1 MLAYSP
7 YTRSRGHVHIT
18 GPGIDDPLDF
28 KTGMLSDPEGSDI
41 QVLTWL
47 YKKQRQV
54 ARRMGCQR
62 GEFSPGP
69 AFPANSSASNELA
82 MDPVQE
88 ADPIYSP
95 DDDAA
100 IEQWIRQTVGSVA
113 HSLGTC
119 KMAAESKF
127 GVVDKDLNVHGVKG
141 LKVAD
146 LSIAP
151 GNVAGNTMNTAVVIG
166 EKAADIIIREF

>member
-1 MLAYSP
+1 
-7 YTRSRGHVHIT
+7 
-18 GPGIDDPLDF
+18 
-28 KTGMLSDPEGSDI
+28 MLSDPEGSDI
-41 QVLTWL
+41 QVLVWL

-54 ARRMGCQR
+54 AKRMGCQR
-62 GEFSPGP
+62 GQVSPEPG
-69 AFPANSSASNELA
+69 FPANSAVSNDPA
-82 MDPVQE
+82 MDPVKE
-88 ADPIYSP
+88 TDPVFSP
-95 DDDAA
+95 DDDEA
-100 IEQWIRQTVGSVA
+100 IEQWIRQTVGTPF

-119 KMAAESKF
+119 IMAAKPQF
-127 GVVDKDLNVHGVKG
+127 GVVDENLNVHGVKN